1 MEPQNRPDPPSNLP
15 AVPSRGPD
23 ADPPG
28 SDPWATGQRASG
40 QRPGPGQGGIPPWA
54 RRFRPRSVKAAV
66 GLGIVGAAVL
76 LYPFAA
82 AASQDDN
89 YAWWLP
95 IGLAVGVLALITL
108 FRLDRVMFGWAPH
121 VAGLVLIGTLVW
133 QTSLNPWSWGLAA
146 GVGVALAGLLLLPRW
161 QVLAVGA
168 VVLVVAG
175 IGYQFRSAELT
186 EQRAQ
191 MDSQAGQQMRAVLGV
206 ERPQLALVSLDSGVA
221 ENNPRRVCRLVQDPA
236 LAQILQATAAP
247 TCEQAVGVLHGR
259 VAGSSARETTP
270 DRNADPTVA
279 PGASTVVDACSTTWG
294 TAAGPTMGR
303 VVLQRTDAAGAAT
316 YQVSGFQPC

>member
-1 MEPQNRPDPPSNLP
+1 MEPQNRPDPSSNLP
-15 AVPSRGPD
+15 AVPSGGPD

-28 SDPWATGQRASG
+28 PDPWEAGRRRDT
-40 QRPGPGQGGIPPWA
+40 GQGGMPAWA
-54 RRFRPRSVKAAV
+54 RRLRPRSVRAAA
-66 GLGIVGAAVL
+66 GLGLLGAAVL

-95 IGLAVGVLALITL
+95 IGLGVGTLALITL

-121 VAGLVLIGTLVW
+121 VAGLVLVGTLVW
-133 QTSLNPWSWGLAA
+133 QTSLNPWAWGLAV

-168 VVLVVAG
+168 ALLVVAG

-191 MDSQAGQQMRAVLGV
+191 MDAQAGEQMRTVLGV
-206 ERPQLALVSLDSGVA
+206 GRPQLALVSLDSGVA
-221 ENNPRRVCRLVQDPA
+221 DNNPRRVCRLVQDAA
-236 LAQILQATAAP
+236 LGQILQATAAP
-247 TCEQAVGVLHGR
+247 SCEQAVAVLHGR
-259 VAGSSARETTP
+259 VAGSPGRETTP
-270 DRNADPTVA
+270 DRNPDPTVA
-279 PGASTVVDACSTTWG
+279 PGATTVVDGCSTTWG
-294 TAAGPTMGR
+294 TATGPAMGR
-303 VVLQRTDAAGAAT
+303 VVLQRTDAPSTT
-316 YQVSGFQPC
+316 YQISGFQPC